1 MLRRIAISGLV
12 ATALVLLAPAAAPA
26 RDYADTALNILPA
39 GQYGSIPPPPGA
51 DRQAKMYDGLTPLF
65 NRVTQSDLTRYFKS
79 EALGRTPG
87 ATREERIPGH
97 PGISIQR
104 DEFNVPHIR
113 GATDDDVTFAVAWV
127 SAEDRGLLFEQARYN
142 ARAAAVDAPGLSGLE
157 LTAQLLNFQPS
168 ARTEAEV
175 AKQSQVLESKG
186 EKGRQVLHD
195 IDVYLEGANAFLR
208 SARRNTKP
216 ITRNDIFALNALKGQ
231 FVGQGGGRETQ
242 ASMFLNGLQ
251 KDLGSRKG
259 LSVFNDLRQ
268 RRNADTAVS
277 VDGRFPYNP
286 IPRHRRGNV
295 IVDNGSFQSSTVAGA
310 PVAPTARASNVILV
324 GPKRSASGRA
334 LMTGGPQIGYFYPGF
349 VLEVDIAGPGYEARG
364 VTTAPFPGYVFIGR
378 REDFAFTLTSP
389 GTDIIDHYVETLCG
403 SDTKYEYRGKCL
415 DMERFDAGKLTGTDG
430 VTRPVVFN
438 KTVHGPVIGYG
449 TVNGRR
455 VAISRKRSSYGRDT
469 EDQLLYRDITKGNIR
484 GPRDLFRAASQS
496 PQTFNTF
503 YVDHRN
509 IAMFTSGS
517 LPLRPRSIDSGLPVD
532 GRGGYEWRG
541 KLAASKHPQG
551 INPRSGLL
559 VNWNNKPAADFPGAD
574 DQFGYGSIQRNDL
587 LTGRLKNR
595 RKHDLASIVA
605 ADNAAATMDV
615 RQRVLPVLA
624 RVLRTGPAPS
634 ARAKRMLE
642 LLEQWRNN
650 GSSRLDGDLDGKI
663 DAAGAAVMDK
673 AWPELADAT
682 IKPLVRGP
690 LADQLSSTLFRRFDL
705 PPAGQFSG
713 WHQYMDRDLRKLLG
727 LRIKDPFRNRFCGR
741 GNLRRCRNSLWNALE
756 RAGNDLA
763 AEQGPNPDAWRSD
776 AQRERIVFRP
786 GLLSTTI
793 RYTNRPSGIHQ
804 IIEFNGHR

>member
-1 MLRRIAISGLV
+1 
-12 ATALVLLAPAAAPA
+12 
-26 RDYADTALNILPA
+26 
-39 GQYGSIPPPPGA
+39 
-51 DRQAKMYDGLTPLF
+51 MYDGLTPLF
-65 NRVTQSDLTRYFKS
+65 NRVQQSDLTRYFKS
-79 EALGRTPG
+79 EALGRAPG
-87 ATREERIPGH
+87 ATREERIPGR

-142 ARAAAVDAPGLSGLE
+142 ARAAAVDAPGLSALE

-168 ARTEAEV
+168 AQTEAEV
-175 AKQSQVLESKG
+175 AKQARVLESKG

-195 IDVYLEGANAFLR
+195 IDVYLQGANAFLR
-208 SARRNTKP
+208 FAHRNTKP
-216 ITRNDIFALNALKGQ
+216 VTRNDIFALNALKGQ

-277 VDGRFPYNP
+277 VDGRFPYAP

-295 IVDNGSFQSSTVAGA
+295 TVDNGSFLSSTVEGA
-310 PVAPTARASNVILV
+310 PVAPAPRASNVIMV

-378 REDFAFTLTSP
+378 REDFAFTLTSA
-389 GTDIIDHYVETLCG
+389 GADIIDHYVETLCG

-415 DMERFDAGKLTGTDG
+415 DMERFDAGKLKGTDG
-430 VTRPVVFN
+430 VTREVVFN
-438 KTVHGPVIGYG
+438 KTVHGPVIGYA

-469 EDQLLYRDITKGNIR
+469 EDQLLYHDVTKGNIR

-503 YVDHRN
+503 YVDRRN
-509 IAMFTSGS
+509 IGMYTSGS

-532 GRGGYEWRG
+532 GRGNYEWHGR
-541 KLAASKHPQG
+541 LAASKHPQG
-551 INPRSGLL
+551 VNPRSGLL

-587 LTGRLKNR
+587 LTGRLKTR

-605 ADNAAATMDV
+605 AHNAAATMDV

-642 LLEQWRNN
+642 LLEQWRDN

-663 DAAGAAVMDK
+663 DAAGAAVMDT
-673 AWPELADAT
+673 AWPKLADAT

-690 LADQLSSTLFRRFDL
+690 LANQLSSTLFRRFDL

-727 LRIKDPFRNRFCGR
+727 LQVKDPLRNRYCGR
-741 GNLRRCRNSLWNALE
+741 GNLKRCRDSLWSALE
-756 RAGNDLA
+756 RAGDELA
-763 AEQGPNPDAWRSD
+763 AKQGPNPDAWRSG
-776 AQRERIVFRP
+776 AERERIVFRP
-786 GLLSTTI
+786 GLLSTTM
-793 RYTNRPSGIHQ
+793 RYTNRPSGIDQ
-804 IIEFNGHR
+804 VIEFAGHR